1 MRFSRFLC
9 TVSVLI
15 LAGCAAPRGQPLER
29 FEYRQIHMG
38 VEARIVLFAPDS
50 ARAIGAAREAFAR
63 IAALDA
69 RLSDYR
75 DDSELMRL
83 SRHPVGQPVPVSDP
97 LWRVLE
103 EAQALARISSGA
115 FDITV
120 GPTVQLWRE
129 ARRTGAYPAP
139 DALAEA
145 RARTGW
151 RHLRLDPTARTA
163 TLLVPGMRLDPGG
176 IAKGFAADEAVA
188 ALREHGITRALVEM
202 GGDIVV
208 GAPPPGRS
216 GWDIRIADA
225 GGAPSVVEIAGAAI
239 STSGDAVQWVEIGGE
254 RYSHVIDPR
263 TGVALRHSV
272 AATVI
277 APSGVLSDGLSTL
290 LGVLGPDEAPDF
302 LREHFPGV
310 RAWVRRIEPPVR

>member
-1 MRFSRFLC
+1 MRFFRFLC
-9 TVSVLI
+9 TVSLLL
-15 LAGCAAPRGQPLER
+15 LAGCAAPRGVPLQR

-38 VEARIVLFAPDS
+38 VETRIVLFAPDS
-50 ARAIGAAREAFAR
+50 ARAVGASRAAFAR

-69 RLSDYR
+69 SLSDYR

-103 EAQALARISSGA
+103 QAQSLAQLSAGA
-115 FDITV
+115 FDVTV
-120 GPTVQLWRE
+120 GPAVQLWRE
-129 ARRTGAYPAP
+129 ARRTGVYPAP

-145 RARTGW
+145 RARSGW
-151 RHLRLDPTARTA
+151 RHLRLDPSARTA
-163 TLLVPGMRLDPGG
+163 TLLVPGMRLDLGG
-176 IAKGFAADEAVA
+176 IAKGFAADEAIA
-188 ALREHGITRALVEM
+188 TLREHGVTRALVEM

-208 GAPPPGRS
+208 GDPPPGRS
-216 GWDIRIADA
+216 GWEVRIADA
-225 GGAPSVVEIAGAAI
+225 GGAPPVIQIAGAAI
-239 STSGDAVQWVEIGGE
+239 STSGDAVQWVEIGGA

-263 TGVALRHSV
+263 TGLALRES
-272 AATVI
+272 ATATVI

-290 LGVLGPDEAPDF
+290 LGVLGPEEAPQF

-310 RAWVRRIEPPVR
+310 RAWVRRIEPPAP